1 VRPVWLAASTHQ
13 GEDEIVLAAHKR
25 LRETA
30 PDALLVIAP
39 RHPERGEAIAAL
51 AGGAPRRSRAQP
63 IGGASVYIADTLGE
77 LGLFYDLSPVAL
89 VAGSLLPHLKGHNP
103 IEPAK
108 LGAAIVTGPYV
119 ESFQDM
125 FDALIAAEGAVRVA
139 DPEALAQAVARWWS
153 NEASRQHSLDA
164 ARDLINRGGEAFEA
178 TVQSLLALTPNAA
191 PVRTADAS
199 A

>member
-1 VRPVWLAASTHQ
+1 
-13 GEDEIVLAAHKR
+13 
-25 LRETA
+25 
-30 PDALLVIAP
+30 
-39 RHPERGEAIAAL
+39 
-51 AGGAPRRSRAQP
+51 
-63 IGGASVYIADTLGE
+63 
-77 LGLFYDLSPVAL
+77 
-89 VAGSLLPHLKGHNP
+89 
-103 IEPAK
+103 
-108 LGAAIVTGPYV
+108 
-119 ESFQDM
+119 M